1 MEIAFILVYGSLLGL
16 MAPYII
22 AGKEN
27 YGVLLAP
34 AIALVYGFVT
44 WTICTWIGLSYNDF
58 WIWAI
63 TMLGMPAAM
72 IFGVIFVRQRRLAKD
87 PVAALLSR

>member
-22 AGKEN
+22 SGKEN
-27 YGVLLAP
+27 FGVLLPP
-34 AIALVYGFVT
+34 AISLIYGYFVWAVLT
-44 WTICTWIGLSYNDF
+44 WAGFSYNEF

-63 TMLGMPAAM
+63 TMLGMPVAM
-72 IFGVIFVRQRRLAKD
+72 LVGVRIIRQRRLAKETTT
-87 PVAALLSR
+87 V

>member
-1 MEIAFILVYGSLLGL
+1 MELAFILVYGSLLGL

-22 AGKEN
+22 SGKEN

-34 AIALVYGFVT
+34 ALSLVYGFVS
-44 WTICTWIGLSYNDF
+44 WTVCTWIGLSYQDL

-63 TMLGMPAAM
+63 TMLGMPAVM
-72 IFGVIFVRQRRLAKD
+72 IFGVRFIRERRLKQE
-87 PVAALLSR
+87 PAAV

>member
-22 AGKEN
+22 SGSEN
-27 YGVLLAP
+27 YGVLLPP
-34 AIALVYGFVT
+34 ALALIYGYFVWAVFT
-44 WTICTWIGLSYNDF
+44 WVGLSYNEF

-63 TMLGMPAAM
+63 TMLGMPVVM
-72 IFGVIFVRQRRLAKD
+72 IVGIRIVRHRRLAKET
-87 PVAALLSR
+87 VTV

>member
-22 AGKEN
+22 SGSEN
-27 YGVLLAP
+27 YGVLLPP
-34 AIALVYGFVT
+34 AISLIYGYFVWAVFT
-44 WTICTWIGLSYNDF
+44 WVGLSYNEF

-63 TMLGMPAAM
+63 TMLGMPAVM
-72 IFGVIFVRQRRLAKD
+72 IVGIQIIKARRLAKET
-87 PVAALLSR
+87 VTV

>member
-22 AGKEN
+22 SGNEN
-27 YGVLLAP
+27 YGVLLPP
-34 AIALVYGFVT
+34 ALALIYGYFVWAVFT
-44 WTICTWIGLSYNDF
+44 WVGLSYNEF

-63 TMLGMPAAM
+63 TMLGMPC
-72 IFGVIFVRQRRLAKD
+72 
-87 PVAALLSR
+87 LLYTSPSPRDRTRSRMPSSA

>member
-1 MEIAFILVYGSLLGL
+1 MELAFILIYGSILGL

-22 AGKEN
+22 SGKEN

-34 AIALVYGFVT
+34 ALSLVYGFVS
-44 WTICTWIGLSYNDF
+44 WTVCTLAGLSYTDF

-63 TMLGMPAAM
+63 TMLGMPAVM
-72 IFGVIFVRQRRLAKD
+72 VFGVRFIRQRRIAHE
-87 PVAALLSR
+87 PAAV